1 MIRNTTVEK
10 NIINLDGPEGNAIA
24 LMGLVRRLC
33 RDVGYDYSA
42 ECTILNKMKKGDYTN
57 LIQTFDKYFGD
68 YVILETDNE
77 DLL

>member
-33 RDVGYDYSA
+33 RDVGLGREVD
-42 ECTILNKMKKGDYTN
+42 TILNEMRSGDYTN
-57 LIQTFDKYFGD
+57 LVKTFDKYFGE
-68 YVILETDNE
+68 YVVLETDNE